1 MSDALLDVKDITG
14 GYGPVSVMRGVTL
27 QARPGELVTILGAN
41 GSGKST
47 LLAAIVGLLQPF
59 SGRVLFAGEDITG
72 RAPEAISRR
81 RLVLV
86 PEGRQLFG
94 PMSVVDNLLLG
105 AHGHPGTR
113 AHRGGRLER
122 IFALFPVL
130 AERRRQ
136 LAASLSG
143 GEQQMLAIGR
153 ALMAEPKMLI
163 LDEPSLGL
171 APIVTRQLFDTLRSL
186 HDNGVS
192 ILLVEQNARM
202 ALELADRAYVMERG
216 QVTVE
221 GEATAMLADERVRA
235 AYLGLGTTV
244 RGDSAGIDQKGD

>member
-1 MSDALLDVKDITG
+1 MSDALLAVEDLTG
-14 GYGPVSVMRGVTL
+14 GYGPVTVIRGVTL

-47 LLAAIVGLLQPF
+47 LLSSIVGLLQPH
-59 SGRVLFAGEDITG
+59 SGRVLFNGEDITG

-94 PMSVVDNLLLG
+94 PMSVFDNLLLG
-105 AHGHPGTR
+105 AHGHRGTQR
-113 AHRGGRLER
+113 SLGGRLER
-122 IFALFPVL
+122 IFTLFPVL
-130 AERRRQ
+130 AERRKQ

-171 APIVTRQLFDTLRSL
+171 APLVTRQLFDTLRSL
-186 HDNGVS
+186 HDDGVS

-216 QVTVE
+216 RVAVE
-221 GEATAMLADERVRA
+221 GGAAEMLEDERVKT
-235 AYLGLGTTV
+235 AYLGLGAKA
-244 RGDSAGIDQKGD
+244 RGD